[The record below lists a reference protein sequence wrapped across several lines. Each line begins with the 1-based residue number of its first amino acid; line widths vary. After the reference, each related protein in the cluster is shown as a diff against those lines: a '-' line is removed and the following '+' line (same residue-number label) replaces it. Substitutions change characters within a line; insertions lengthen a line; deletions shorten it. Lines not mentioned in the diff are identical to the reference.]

1 MFKIPYADLI
11 STIKEKS
18 GISEEEI
25 ERKVK
30 DKLEQL
36 SGLISKEGAAH
47 IVANE
52 LGIKLLEPTS
62 GKLQIKNVL
71 PGMRDVETHA
81 KVLQVYELR
90 QFKSGERQGQVAS
103 TLVGDETG
111 TMRVVMWGNQAEN
124 SLKLRPGDVLGIK
137 GGYVKENQGRK
148 EIHLNEKAQ
157 VMINP
162 PGVEIK
168 EVAQTQQQSTSPRK
182 NIKELTEQDRNVEV
196 LGTVVQVFEPRF
208 FEVDPNSGRRIRPNA
223 ENKFFNEKGEEVV
236 PDHSYVL
243 NAVIDDGTESIRG
256 VFFRD
261 QATKLLNI
269 DHTRMITYKEDPST
283 FEDMKTELLGTITK
297 VAGKVAKN
305 DMFDR
310 LEIVARDV
318 TINPNPEEELKRLEK

>member
-1 MFKIPYADLI
+1 MFKIPYPELI

-18 GISEEEI
+18 GLSEEDI
-25 ERKVK
+25 EGKVK
-30 DKLEQL
+30 QKLEQL

-52 LGIKLLEPTS
+52 LGIKLLEQPS

-90 QFKSGERQGQVAS
+90 QFKSGEREGQVAS
-103 TLVGDETG
+103 ALVGDETG
-111 TMRVVMWGNQAEN
+111 AIRVVMWGNQAEHT
-124 SLKLRPGDVLGIK
+124 LRLRSGDVLGIK
-137 GGYVKENQGRK
+137 GGYVKDNQGRK

-157 VMINP
+157 LTINP

-168 EVAQTQQQSTSPRK
+168 EVAQTQATTSPRK
-182 NIKELTEQDRNVEV
+182 NIKELTEQDRNVEL
-196 LGTVVQVFEPRF
+196 LGTIVQVFEPRF
-208 FEVDPNSGRRIRPNA
+208 FEVDPDSGRRIRPNA
-223 ENKFFNEKGEEVV
+223 ENKFLNEKGEEVT

-261 QATKLLNI
+261 HATKLLNI
-269 DHTRMITYKEDPST
+269 DHPKMIGYKDDPST
-283 FEDMKTELLGTITK
+283 FEEMKTELLGTITK
-297 VAGKVAKN
+297 VAGKVSKN

-318 TINPNPEEELKRLEK
+318 TINPNPEEELKRMEKQ